1 MVMLGVPCTEE
12 VGWRCS
18 AWSEDARDSILWRT
32 SAYGSFFELSSDDVV
47 PTGGAGIMSSS
58 LSVCNGSGLLRGSQM
73 LPLGE
78 EGADEAAVVV
88 VLAASQ
94 SVSVHAFLCSMEGV
108 LPIVEGGTI
117 ADDSKGWGSF
127 CCLALGAAVYA
138 LLAAWACCLPDI
150 YTYLPTYSIVV
161 KIFGTL
167 FTFWAYTSASRRACK
182 AHSRPNATDQEP

>member
-94 SVSVHAFLCSMEGV
+94 SVSVQAFLCSMEGV

-127 CCLALGAAVYA
+127 CCSALGAVYA
-138 LLAAWACCLPDI
+138 GCLGLLS
-150 YTYLPTYSIVV
+150 TRYLYVFTYSIVCED
-161 KIFGTL
+161 
-167 FTFWAYTSASRRACK
+167 FWYAF
-182 AHSRPNATDQEP
+182 HLLVP